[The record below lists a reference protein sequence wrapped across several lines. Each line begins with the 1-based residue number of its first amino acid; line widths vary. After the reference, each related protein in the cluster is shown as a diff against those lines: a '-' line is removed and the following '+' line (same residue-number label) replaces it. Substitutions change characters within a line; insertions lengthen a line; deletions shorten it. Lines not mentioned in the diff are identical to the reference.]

1 MFLLRG
7 MRSDQRGTAVV
18 ELALVISILLI
29 IVFGIVE
36 FGRLFSRYQVFQ
48 GAARDGARVAA
59 IRRSDWADA
68 VYDASRP
75 YTPSNPPT
83 ASTTCS
89 ETNIGE
95 PVAVGWPQTF
105 EISIPLL
112 PDLSTTIN
120 IRGVFRCE

>member
-1 MFLLRG
+1 M
-7 MRSDQRGTAVV
+7 V
-18 ELALVISILLI
+18 ELALVVSILLI
-29 IVFGIVE
+29 LVFGIIE

-48 GAARDGARVAA
+48 GAARNGARVAA
-59 IRRSDWADA
+59 IRRADWSDA
-68 VYDASRP
+68 VYQAAQP

-83 ASTTCS
+83 ASTTCT

-95 PVAVGWPQTF
+95 PVSVGWPQTF

-112 PDLSTTIN
+112 PNVSTTVN